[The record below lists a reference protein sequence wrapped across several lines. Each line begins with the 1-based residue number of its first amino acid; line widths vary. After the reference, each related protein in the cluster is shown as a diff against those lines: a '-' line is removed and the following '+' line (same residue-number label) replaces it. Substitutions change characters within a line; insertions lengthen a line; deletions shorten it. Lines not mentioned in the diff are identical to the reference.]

1 MDGLC
6 FVIHSHNKKRRHL
19 TAISLEVKTTY
30 VALVVRS
37 ESSLRVHKYNFEAK
51 KKKRGVSGS
60 MGSDPLRL
68 EDRVTSNK

>member
-6 FVIHSHNKKRRHL
+6 FIVHSNNKKRRHL

-37 ESSLRVHKYNFEAK
+37 ASSLRVHKYIFEAK
-51 KKKRGVSGS
+51 EKGQAAWVLT
-60 MGSDPLRL
+60 P
-68 EDRVTSNK
+68 SNYKIK